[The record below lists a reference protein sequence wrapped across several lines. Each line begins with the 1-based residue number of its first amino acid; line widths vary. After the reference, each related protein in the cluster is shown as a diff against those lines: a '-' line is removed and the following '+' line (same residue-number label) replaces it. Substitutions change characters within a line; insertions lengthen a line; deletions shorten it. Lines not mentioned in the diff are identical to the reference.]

1 MDDLLCS
8 AVSQPLATLKTALK
22 DLCFNYYEK
31 KKTHP
36 PFSKEMYMSN
46 KKLGTEENS

>member
-1 MDDLLCS
+1 VFSRLPATRYFENSTKRSLFQLL
-8 AVSQPLATLKTALK
+8 LKK
-22 DLCFNYYEK
+22 KEK
-31 KKTHP
+31 KPT